1 MSIYLIMVIMLFFLA
16 ATDLIVGVSN
26 DAVNFLNSARGARAA
41 KNWVIM
47 IVASVGVFIGATFS
61 SGMMEVARKGIFHPQ
76 EFFFSEIMIIYLAVM
91 LTDVIL
97 LDAYNS
103 LALPT
108 STTVSIVFEL
118 LGSAVAISLLKIG
131 RNPLE
136 TVADLP
142 KYINS
147 DRALLI
153 ISGILLSV
161 IIAFTVGTVVQFLT
175 RMLFTFKYQKNLNR
189 FGAIWGGICIAI
201 ITYFILIKGAK
212 GSSFMTDDIKHW
224 LQANTWLILGLSFVG
239 WTIIIQLA
247 KWLFK
252 VNIPRMVILFGTF
265 ALAFAFAGND
275 LVNFIGVPLAG
286 FKSFQLFNATPGAD
300 PATFSMA
307 LLAGKVKTETYL
319 LLIAGAVMVI
329 TLWTSKKSRH
339 VSKTELNIANPDAQE
354 ERFGSTGL
362 SRSVVRMAVNSSQF
376 LKKIFPAHF
385 RAKVDERFSRPVTT
399 SENEAQSFDMIRA
412 SMNLTVA
419 SSLIAL
425 GTSLGLPL
433 STTYVT
439 FMVSMGT
446 TLADRAW
453 GRESAVYRITGVFT
467 VVGGWFLTAIIAFT
481 ASAIF
486 ATMIDLGGIY
496 ATVALFLLA
505 IFLLYRT
512 FHAFRKNEAKA
523 EAEVKEEEGN
533 DILELCNTYTVKI
546 LKTVPRMFNE
556 TIVALNKED
565 RKKLKALK
573 TEANDLLL
581 KTKNKKNHFT
591 VRLREIEED
600 SLQYGHFYLQML
612 HYIRE
617 FSRTLDDMIVACYE
631 HVENTHYGTTKVQ
644 NDELTKLSKDLTYIY
659 TTIAKMVTEQNFEK
673 KETCKETHEE
683 LLEMIHEYQKNQVRR
698 VKHDQEAHT
707 RNSVLYLSI
716 LSGAKDLIVDAIRLL
731 KVQSKFIV
739 VEEEG
744 IIAVSQQPDLT

>member
-16 ATDLIVGVSN
+16 ASDLIVGVTN

-47 IVASVGVFIGATFS
+47 IVASLGVFIGATFS

-118 LGSAVAISLLKIG
+118 LGAAVAVSLLKIG

-147 DRALLI
+147 DRAFLI

-161 IIAFTVGTVVQFLT
+161 IIAFTVGALVQFLT
-175 RMLFTFKYQKNLNR
+175 RLLFTFKYQKNLSR
-189 FGAIWGGICIAI
+189 FGAIWGGLCISI

-212 GSSFMTDDIKHW
+212 GSSFMTADVKHW
-224 LQANTWLILGLSFVG
+224 IQNNMWLILGLSFVG
-239 WTIIIQLA
+239 WSLIIQFA

-252 VNIPRMVILFGTF
+252 VNVPRMVILFGTF

-319 LLIAGAVMVI
+319 LLIAGAIMVI

-339 VSKTELNIANPDAQE
+339 VSKTELNIANHDAQD

-362 SRSVVRMAVNSSQF
+362 SRSVVRMAVNTSGV
-376 LKKIFPAHF
+376 LKKIFPERLRIAVN
-385 RAKVDERFSRPVTT
+385 KRFSRPVTT
-399 SENEAQSFDMIRA
+399 TENEAQSFDMIRA

-481 ASAIF
+481 ASMIF
-486 ATMIDLGGIY
+486 ATLIDLGGIY
-496 ATVALFLLA
+496 STVALFALA
-505 IFLLYRT
+505 IVLLYRT
-512 FHAFRKNEAKA
+512 FRVFRKSEAA
-523 EAEVKEEEGN
+523 KEEESREEDGN
-533 DILELCNTYTVKI
+533 DILELCNSYTTKI
-546 LKTVPRMFNE
+546 LDLVPEMYSNM
-556 TIVALNKED
+556 IDALHNED
-565 RKKLKALK
+565 RKKLRDLK
-573 TEANDLLL
+573 KQAKDLLL
-581 KTKNKKNHFT
+581 KTKNRKNHFT
-591 VRLREIEED
+591 VRLREIEDE

-617 FSRTLDDMIVACYE
+617 FARSMDAMIVACYE
-631 HVENTHYGTTKVQ
+631 HVENTHFGTTKIQ
-644 NDELTKLSKDLTYIY
+644 HDELIKLSSDLTHIY
-659 TTIAKMVTEQNFEK
+659 TKISTMIREQNFEQ
-673 KETCKETHEE
+673 KEACKDTHEDV
-683 LLEMIHEYQKNQVRR
+683 LEMIVDFQKNQVRR
-698 VKHDQEAHT
+698 IKGGNAHT
-707 RNSVLYLSI
+707 RNSVLYLSL
-716 LSGAKDLIVDAIRLL
+716 LSGSKDLVVDAIRLL

-744 IIAVSQQPDLT
+744 IVAVPHETDLA